1 MVFNVNI
8 FSRSLAFIVDNFVFL
23 KVGVRFN
30 IIFMQNSAVLHEIV
44 QSYKKILISF

>member
-8 FSRSLAFIVDNFVFL
+8 FSGSLAFIVDRFVFL

-30 IIFMQNSAVLHEIV
+30 IIFMQKSAVLHEIV
-44 QSYKKILISF
+44 QSHKKILISF